1 MNAYMCICVTYIYTI
16 KLIINNKT
24 IKMIIVSYLFIYIYY
39 IYIFSLSLSLY
50 VEFIEVV
57 WQGMAVKC
65 DTTPQAQG
73 KLAPMIWANHR
84 AATREN
90 TSARVKSR
98 KAGHQYS
105 YDSCQ

>member
-1 MNAYMCICVTYIYTI
+1 MYFYIYTI
-16 KLIINNKT
+16 KLII
-24 IKMIIVSYLFIYIYY
+24 IKIKINIVLY
-39 IYIFSLSLSLY
+39 IYIFSLSLSVY

-73 KLAPMIWANHR
+73 KLAPMIWA
-84 AATREN
+84 

-105 YDSCQ
+105 YMIPANRTC